1 MRKLLIILLSL
12 FSVSYQGQ
20 SILIYGGSNHDV
32 FLGCMNCS
40 KYENSSIW
48 NKYGIYGSKYN
59 EKSIWNKYSNYSG
72 KYSNNSPFNKYAST
86 PPVLVDSKGNFYGYF
101 TANKYKVNRTEYE
114 LAQLIIDYW
123 ESIKEDVGEYYD
135 KIFR

>member
-12 FSVSYQGQ
+12 FSVAYQGQ

>member
-1 MRKLLIILLSL
+1 MVQNIMKKVFGISIVIIVENIPIIHPLINMLLL
-12 FSVSYQGQ
+12 
-20 SILIYGGSNHDV
+20 
-32 FLGCMNCS
+32 
-40 KYENSSIW
+40 
-48 NKYGIYGSKYN
+48 
-59 EKSIWNKYSNYSG
+59 
-72 KYSNNSPFNKYAST
+72 